1 MNMGDLI
8 TSTYKGVSSQNGG
21 RTWQVSLRYSL
32 NGKKVRVRLGAH
44 PSQEAAA
51 HAYDRAYYRR
61 SKTVEGVNLPE
72 HMGPEVQDYLNRLT
86 FEQVVE
92 ELQAIQVV
100 TGASSFNNV
109 DCQRNVFRA
118 TLRLSGAKQEQHCF
132 PEELQAA
139 LHADLMLT
147 LKFGRNARRNF
158 TWEALSQ
165 IKAVD
170 VQKLLMLHTAANS
183 NVVDICRSLKQQ
195 VLEVSDDTLQFL
207 ASNRQKY
214 PSSVWE
220 LPPHGSFSGLASSS
234 PVSRL
239 NESLA
244 GALPA
249 KQVVPCLP
257 APERTATP
265 RSAVNLNESKGGLRA
280 DLSTDVQDQPD
291 VVTPDV
297 LSPTTILDLEFWN
310 SQILVDDDISLD
322 EFPSVAKDV
331 QEGSENTSPAGVPYA
346 FMERYNSTLIRLH
359 GALSGTGG
367 ALQSCEEDDGV
378 EDGTDVIDRFKQ
390 LRAWFFKEWPHFHD
404 RLGSYED
411 PEEHDLYLM
420 SMNKMRRIFDPN
432 FTACYSDDDVE
443 GMPDLESHTGM
454 DVDGDHCDGM
464 ITSPESMDLGSD
476 LAHQQRMMH
485 ILDNIRALE
494 QGLEERGRAL
504 PASPCHGIRMP
515 GDGGGGDVGDSL
527 ERVFPVPAG
536 SVDEVLPEVL
546 AMAKASAV
554 EL

>member
-1 MNMGDLI
+1 MGDSI
-8 TSTYKGVSSQNGG
+8 TSTYKGVRSRNGG
-21 RTWQVSLRYSL
+21 RTWQVRLAYSL
-32 NGKKVRVRLGAH
+32 NDKKVRVPLGAH

-109 DCQRNVFRA
+109 EFTGNVFRA
-118 TLRLSGAKQEQHCF
+118 KLRFLGAGRERHCF

-165 IKAVD
+165 IKAVN

-257 APERTATP
+257 APERKATP

-346 FMERYNSTLIRLH
+346 FLERYNSTLIRLH

-443 GMPDLESHTGM
+443 GMPDLESHTEM

-464 ITSPESMDLGSD
+464 IISPESMDLGSD
-476 LAHQQRMMH
+476 LAHQQRVMH
-485 ILDNIRALE
+485 ILDSIRALE

-504 PASPCHGIRMP
+504 PASSCHDIRMP
-515 GDGGGGDVGDSL
+515 RDGGGGDAGDSL
-527 ERVFPVPAG
+527 EGVFPVPAG